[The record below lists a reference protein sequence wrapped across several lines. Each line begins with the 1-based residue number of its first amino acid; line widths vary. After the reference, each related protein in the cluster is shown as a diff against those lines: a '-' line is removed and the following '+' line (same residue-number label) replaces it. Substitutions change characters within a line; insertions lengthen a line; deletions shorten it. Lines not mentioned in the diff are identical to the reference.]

1 MSPLES
7 YKASFKTEAEVQL
20 AKLREYRKECVA
32 KEAEAHE
39 AYVRARAERY
49 AVDSAIGDLE
59 ELLCD

>member
-32 KEAEAHE
+32 KEDEAQE
-39 AYVRARAERY
+39 AYARARATRSD
-49 AVDSAIGDLE
+49 VDAAIRELE